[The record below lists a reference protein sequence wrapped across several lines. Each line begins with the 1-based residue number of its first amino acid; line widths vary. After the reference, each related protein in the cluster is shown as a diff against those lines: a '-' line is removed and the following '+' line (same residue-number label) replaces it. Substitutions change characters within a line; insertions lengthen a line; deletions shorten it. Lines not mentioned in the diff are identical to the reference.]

1 MKKLD
6 LSNSRNMTMLMDF
19 YELTMSNGYLNKG
32 LGDKIVYFDV
42 YFRKIPENAGYAIMA
57 GLEQVIEYIKG
68 LKFDSEDINYL
79 RELNIFS
86 ESFLEYLKNFK
97 FTGNIYSFEE
107 GTPIFPNE
115 PIMTVKAK
123 VIEAQLIETMI
134 LLTINHQSLIA
145 TKASRICKA
154 AKGRTVL
161 EFGARRAQGYD
172 GAIYGARAAYIGGA
186 DATATTLVGETLG
199 IPAVGTMAHSW
210 VQLFEDEYE
219 AFKAYAEI
227 YPNSTTLLVDT
238 YSVLESGVIN
248 AIRVA
253 KEVIEPLGGRLKGIR
268 LDSGDMAYLSIEA
281 RKMLDEAGLTDC
293 KIVAS
298 NSLDEH
304 TITSLLNQG
313 AQIDSF
319 GVGER
324 LVTSK
329 AEPVFGGV
337 YKLVAV
343 ENNKGE
349 IMPRIKL
356 SENVEKVSNP
366 GYKRVYRFFDKDSNK
381 ALADL
386 ITLHDEVI
394 DENVPYEIFDPIHIW
409 KKKTLTNFYIK
420 ELQVPIFIDG
430 NLVYNSP
437 KLDRIKDYAKQ
448 QLNTLWKEIKRFE
461 NPHTYYVDLSKKL
474 WDVKTELI
482 EKMRK

>member
-6 LSNSRNMTMLMDF
+6 LTNNRNMTMLMDF

-32 LGDKIVYFDV
+32 LGDTVVYFDV
-42 YFRKIPENAGYAIMA
+42 YFRRIPENGGYAIMA

-68 LKFDSEDINYL
+68 LKFDSDDIEYL
-79 RELNIFS
+79 RGLNIFTN
-86 ESFLEYLKNFK
+86 EFLMYLHNFK
-97 FTGNIYSFEE
+97 FTGSIYSFEE

-145 TKASRICKA
+145 TKASRVCAA

-186 DATATTLVGETLG
+186 HGTATALVGETLD
-199 IPAVGTMAHSW
+199 IPVVGTMAHSW
-210 VQLFEDEYE
+210 VQLFEDEFE

-238 YSVLESGVIN
+238 YSVLESGVPN
-248 AIRVA
+248 AIKVA
-253 KEVIEPLGGRLKGIR
+253 KEIIEPLGGRLKGIR

-343 ENNKGE
+343 ENEQGQ
-349 IMPRIKL
+349 IIPRIKL

-366 GYKRVYRFFDKDSNK
+366 GYKKVYRFFDKDSHK
-381 ALADL
+381 ALADV
-386 ITLHDEVI
+386 ITMSDEII
-394 DENVPYEIFDPIHIW
+394 DLNEPYEIFDPVHIW
-409 KKKTLTNFYIK
+409 KKKTLTNFYFK
-420 ELQVPIFIDG
+420 ELQVPVFVEG
-430 NLVYNSP
+430 QLVYEIP
-437 KLDRIKDYAKQ
+437 KLSDVREYAKK
-448 QLNTLWKEIKRFE
+448 QLGTLWKEVKRFE

-474 WDVKTELI
+474 WDVKTALI
-482 EKMRK
+482 DRLRK